1 MADLGVVNVPQ
12 LVVLALAVWRLGS
25 LITYERG
32 PWHVFQTLREKLG
45 HIAHDAGGHPGA
57 IPATFWGELL
67 SCQYCCTIWLGV
79 LAAAGY
85 YVWGVAAVWLALPF
99 ALSAAALWFNKQVR

>member
-1 MADLGVVNVPQ
+1 VTDTAAGRGLDLII
-12 LVVLALAVWRLGS
+12 LALAVWRLGS
-25 LITYERG
+25 LLTYERG
-32 PWHVFQTLREKLG
+32 PWHVFQFVREKLG
-45 HIAHDAGGHPGA
+45 GIAHDAGGHPA
-57 IPATFWGELL
+57 ANPATFLGELL

-85 YVWGVAAVWLALPF
+85 WALGVAAVWLALPF